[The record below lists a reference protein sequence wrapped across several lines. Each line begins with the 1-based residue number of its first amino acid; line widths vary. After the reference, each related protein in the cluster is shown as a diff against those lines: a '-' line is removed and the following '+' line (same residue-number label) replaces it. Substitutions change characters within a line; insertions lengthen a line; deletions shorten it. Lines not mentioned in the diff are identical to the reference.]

1 MAQAPS
7 TSVVMSKRSCSIR
20 SVCGHCLLW
29 WCVTARF
36 LLSDVL
42 QPCTSNLHYMLHYTL
57 SRSPVHH
64 AQREV
69 YRFSS
74 AWTEGCSGGHSDNRS
89 FVSPSI
95 SMNEML
101 LAHNIRLYV
110 ASCRRELILEFELQM
125 IGIFF
130 TGCVESV
137 FVNRCSS
144 ASSSDLEV
152 QTWGAK
158 QRQVVFVNTASA
170 VV

>member
-29 WCVTARF
+29 CCVTARF

-42 QPCTSNLHYMLHYTL
+42 QLCTSNLHYMHAALHYTL

-64 AQREV
+64 AQWEV

-74 AWTEGCSGGHSDNRS
+74 AWTEGCGGGHSDNHS

-110 ASCRRELILEFELQM
+110 ASCRRELILEFELQ
-125 IGIFF
+125 IVIFF
-130 TGCVESV
+130 SGCVESV
-137 FVNRCSS
+137 CVIWCSS
-144 ASSSDLEV
+144 PAHQWMV
-152 QTWGAK
+152 QICLT
-158 QRQVVFVNTASA
+158 
-170 VV
+170 